1 MAGPKLDGA
10 GQVKMATLEDA
21 VARVQSCHAL
31 VEKMAV
37 EVKNSKPLGTYPM
50 ALKRMA
56 TPLVGQLKSQF
67 STISDLAA
75 AMILAAGK
83 SGPDPLKIRI
93 MREYIGQM
101 KVSLELAITAV
112 KDKHKVIEDG
122 GDGAKKH

>member
-1 MAGPKLDGA
+1 MATSKLDGA

-21 VARVQSCHAL
+21 MARVQSCHGL

-67 STISDLAA
+67 SLISDLAA
-75 AMILAAGK
+75 AMILVAGK
-83 SGPDPLKIRI
+83 SAADSVKVRML
-93 MREYIGQM
+93 REYIGQM
-101 KVSLELAITAV
+101 KVSLELAVTQV
-112 KDKHKVIEDG
+112 KAKHTIDEEKGE
-122 GDGAKKH
+122 AP